1 MLILK
6 PKEPVGSKIQM
17 MEKRSTGLLENG
29 KIKRDGWMDAFSDW
43 FTVRDQRKCKRTDFV
58 NGEAKRA
65 SVFRSNAAHR
75 YRAQPSKASRAS
87 Q

>member
-29 KIKRDGWMDAFSDW
+29 KIKRDGMDGCF
-43 FTVRDQRKCKRTDFV
+43 F
-58 NGEAKRA
+58 
-65 SVFRSNAAHR
+65 
-75 YRAQPSKASRAS
+75 
-87 Q
+87 